1 MKKTAIEFEI
11 SKYKGKNTKKRRLPC
26 CRYCKDV
33 TPEKIVRARA
43 GVELLQ
49 CTTKQARTNIFFKHG
64 CTHHQFETGQL
75 YFREW
80 RNLSENLVL
89 IQRVSLGQKPVGLI
103 MMPYKA
109 NNIKMLIEK
118 IFKYHPN
125 ISFVHGFNEWGMGI
139 LTITCS
145 PYTTL
150 FDLYERRNKMEK
162 YSVMNLIVLYIQEL
176 KSRCIKDYLVPGGF
190 DMQSQLDCSK
200 VNVFESAL
208 LFGYPLDLAAS
219 CDTLFFDPCRPNNG
233 LLQ

>member
-1 MKKTAIEFEI
+1 M
-11 SKYKGKNTKKRRLPC
+11 
-26 CRYCKDV
+26 
-33 TPEKIVRARA
+33 RARA

-49 CTTKQARTNIFFKHG
+49 CTTKQARPNMFLKSG
-64 CTHHQFETGQL
+64 RMHHEFETGQL

-89 IQRVSLGQKPVGLI
+89 IQRVSLGQKPVGFI

-109 NNIKMLIEK
+109 NKIKILIGD

-139 LTITCS
+139 ITITCS

-150 FDLYERRNKMEK
+150 FDLYEKRNKMEK
-162 YSVMNLIVLYIQEL
+162 HSVMNLIVLYIQEL
-176 KSRCIKDYLVPGGF
+176 KSRCVKDYLVPGGF
-190 DMQSQLDCSK
+190 NMQSQFDYSK

-208 LFGYPLDLAAS
+208 LFGNPLDLAAS
-219 CDTLFFDPCRPNNG
+219 CDTLYFDPDRPNNG